1 MEYITSHIFS
11 MGWQDVLDILLVS
24 YILLRFYVLFRG
36 TAVFR
41 GILGLA
47 LLWVFQRF
55 PTSLGLVVT
64 SWAVQGII
72 TVAAFIIIVVYRNEL
87 RSVLQT
93 KNLKNILWGGSL
105 GSQRTPIEI
114 IARCAFEL
122 AKNGI
127 GALIIIPGKNVF
139 TY

>member
-47 LLWVFQRF
+47 LLWVFQRI

-93 KNLKNILWGGSL
+93 KNLKNILEGNS
-105 GSQRTPIEI
+105 
-114 IARCAFEL
+114 
-122 AKNGI
+122 
-127 GALIIIPGKNVF
+127 
-139 TY
+139 